1 MLARANRRAE
11 CDVLLLVRGGG
22 SIEDLWQFNEEAL
35 ARAIR
40 ASRIP
45 VVVGVGHETDFT
57 IADFAA
63 DRRAP
68 TPTAAAELA
77 CPARVELAARVAAC
91 ARHVGA
97 GHGTKAP
104 VRRASAR
111 FLLAAPG
118 ASGAA
123 PARRTSN

>member
-1 MLARANRRAE
+1 VQGEGAGLRIAAALKTANARAE

-22 SIEDLWQFNEEAL
+22 SIEEPLAFNEESV

-40 ASRIP
+40 AHASRS
-45 VVVGVGHETDFT
+45 GRRRARDDFT

-77 CPARVELAARVAAC
+77 TPARV
-91 ARHVGA
+91 
-97 GHGTKAP
+97 
-104 VRRASAR
+104 
-111 FLLAAPG
+111 
-118 ASGAA
+118 
-123 PARRTSN
+123 